1 MHRAS
6 SKMSMTDTPLISVV
20 DDDKSLRDS
29 LKGALKLLGYRTA
42 VFSSAENFLTSD
54 VLSETNCL
62 VLDVRMPG
70 MSGLELQREL
80 KHRGQKIPIIFI
92 TAHGDEDVVARA
104 TADGAVCC
112 LLKPFREEA
121 LLKAIERALSG

>member
-1 MHRAS
+1 
-6 SKMSMTDTPLISVV
+6 MTDTPLISVV
-20 DDDKSLRDS
+20 DDDKSLRES

-42 VFSSAENFLTSD
+42 VFSSAESFLTSD

-80 KHRGQKIPIIFI
+80 KHGGRKIPIIFI

-104 TADGAVCC
+104 TAGGAVDC